1 MTDTTSCVRTK
12 PLNEADYGNAADK
25 DQIVVKTRDGIFE
38 VKAKEN
44 QAWINNSIF
53 AVTDTDDKPIPHGD
67 AAVGDN
73 DSIVEGLEKQR
84 SVLESENTKLILASG
99 ANDTVSKK
107 REEIK
112 TKIKDLTDKIDKI
125 KKGDAA
131 ETPADETP
139 DVNGDGEEEKVVEA
153 VYPDGTNAAG
163 APGDGDGDGEE
174 EEKVVEAVYP
184 DGTNAAAVYPDGS
197 DASAAVNGEKPATHT
212 NLEALDGGKRRKTSK
227 KGHKSTRKGRKSV
240 KKGGKT
246 RKKGR
251 RGKGSRRSKK

>member
-153 VYPDGTNAAG
+153 VYPDGTNAA
-163 APGDGDGDGEE
+163 
-174 EEKVVEAVYP
+174 
-184 DGTNAAAVYPDGS
+184 AVYPDGS

-240 KKGGKT
+240 KRGVKHAK
-246 RKKGR
+246 RDVEEKVLAVAKNKCKK
-251 RGKGSRRSKK
+251 

>member
-153 VYPDGTNAAG
+153 VYPDGTNAA
-163 APGDGDGDGEE
+163 
-174 EEKVVEAVYP
+174 
-184 DGTNAAAVYPDGS
+184 AVYPDGS